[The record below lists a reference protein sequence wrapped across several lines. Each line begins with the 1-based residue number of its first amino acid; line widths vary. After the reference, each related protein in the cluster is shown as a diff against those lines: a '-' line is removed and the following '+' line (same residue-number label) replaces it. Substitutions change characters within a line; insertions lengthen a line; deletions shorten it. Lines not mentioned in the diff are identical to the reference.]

1 MVTRLIAV
9 MLIMGS
15 LIFAIAPVAAQE
27 TGERDPTRPQMP
39 SPSVQD
45 RQARLPNLSLG
56 LIRKSA
62 TGSVAIINEQTYG
75 IGDVVSGWTI
85 RNIEVDRVI
94 LERNSEVVVL
104 SVFSGLI
111 RQVEQDDS

>member
-1 MVTRLIAV
+1 MVTRLITS
-9 MLIMGS
+9 MWFIGL

-27 TGERDPTRPQMP
+27 TGERDPTRPQIP
-39 SPSVQD
+39 SPSVQE
-45 RQARLPNLSLG
+45 RQARLSNLSLG

-85 RNIEVDRVI
+85 RNIEVDRVL

-111 RQVEQDDS
+111 RQVEQDGS

>member
-1 MVTRLIAV
+1 MARLIA
-9 MLIMGS
+9 S
-15 LIFAIAPVAAQE
+15 LWTIGVLVFAIAQVAAQE
-27 TGERDPTRPQMP
+27 AGERDPTRPQLPTP
-39 SPSVQD
+39 SAQE

-62 TGSVAIINEQTYG
+62 AGSVAIINEQTYG

-85 RNIEVDRVI
+85 RNIEVDRVL
-94 LERNSEVVVL
+94 LERNNEVVVL